1 MGPTLGAASLLAA
14 QGKDLGA
21 VALTML
27 IFGIGAGLPLVL
39 FGSMSRQLLLRW
51 RGGMLAGGSVIK
63 QALGLFLVVIG
74 LLVVTGLDRSVE
86 AGLVEASPQWLT
98 NITTRF

>member
-1 MGPTLGAASLLAA
+1 
-14 QGKDLGA
+14 
-21 VALTML
+21 LTML

-51 RGGMLAGGSVIK
+51 RGGMSAASNAMK
-63 QALGLFLVVIG
+63 RTLGLFLVVLG
-74 LLVVTGLDRSVE
+74 LLVVTGLDRSFE
-86 AGLVEASPQWLT
+86 AGLVEVSPQWLT

>member
-1 MGPTLGAASLLAA
+1 
-14 QGKDLGA
+14 

-27 IFGIGAGLPLVL
+27 IFGLGAGLPLVL

-51 RGGMLAGGSVIK
+51 RGGISAASKAMK
-63 QALGLFLVVIG
+63 QALGLFLIVIG
-74 LLVVTGLDRSVE
+74 LLVITSLDRSVE
-86 AGLVEASPQWLT
+86 AGLVEISPQWLT